1 MSTLGRT
8 DRYRA
13 GMTSGTDLVRC
24 GWGEADPLNLAY
36 HDAEWGVPITDDRG
50 LFQLICL
57 EGAQAGLAW
66 VTILRKREGYRRA
79 FEGFDPARLASWGEP
94 EVARLLGDEGI
105 VRNRAKV
112 RSVLS
117 NARALVAL
125 TDGGGSFASHCWS
138 FVGGRPIQNRWTA
151 MGQVPAETDASR
163 ALSRD
168 LRARGFSFV
177 GPTIVYAFMQ
187 SAGLVNDHLVGC
199 FRHAEVAALGRSVQ
213 MT

>member
-1 MSTLGRT
+1 MTHTT
-8 DRYRA
+8 DV
-13 GMTSGTDLVRC
+13 VRC

-36 HDAEWGVPITDDRG
+36 HDAEWGVPITDDRA
-50 LFQLICL
+50 LFELLCL

-79 FEGFDPARLASWGEP
+79 FEGFDPERLAVWGEP
-94 EVARLLGDEGI
+94 EIERLLADPSI

-112 RSVLS
+112 RSVLA
-117 NARALVAL
+117 NARGLLEL
-125 TDGGGSFASHCWS
+125 TDGSRSFASYCWS
-138 FVGGRPIQNRWTA
+138 FVGGRPIRNHWTA

-163 ALSRD
+163 TLSRD
-168 LRARGFSFV
+168 LKGRGFSFV

-199 FRHAEVAALGRSVQ
+199 FRYPEVAALGASVD

>member
-1 MSTLGRT
+1 
-8 DRYRA
+8 
-13 GMTSGTDLVRC
+13 MTSGPDLVRC

-36 HDAEWGVPITDDRG
+36 HDAEWGVPITDDRALFG
-50 LFQLICL
+50 LLCL

-66 VTILRKREGYRRA
+66 VTILRKREGYLRA
-79 FEGFDPARLASWGEP
+79 FEGFDPHQLAAWGEP
-94 EVARLLGDEGI
+94 EVERLLADPGI

-112 RSVLS
+112 RSVLA
-117 NARALVAL
+117 NARALLEL
-125 TDGGGSFASHCWS
+125 TNGSRSFASHCWS
-138 FVGGRPIQNRWTA
+138 FVDGRPIQNRWKA

-168 LRARGFSFV
+168 LRRRGFSFV

-199 FRHAEVAALGRSVQ
+199 FRHAEVAELGLSVHV
-213 MT
+213 T

>member
-1 MSTLGRT
+1 
-8 DRYRA
+8 
-13 GMTSGTDLVRC
+13 MTSTTDLVRC

-36 HDAEWGVPITDDRG
+36 HDAEWGVPITDDRA
-50 LFQLICL
+50 LFELLCL

-79 FEGFDPARLASWGEP
+79 FEGFDPTPLAAWGEP
-94 EVARLLGDEGI
+94 EVERLLADPSI

-112 RSVLS
+112 RSVLA
-117 NARALVAL
+117 NARALLEL
-125 TDGGGSFASHCWS
+125 TDGSRSFASHCWS
-138 FVGGRPIQNRWTA
+138 FVGGRPIQNQWTA

-168 LRARGFSFV
+168 LKGRGFSFV

-199 FRHAEVAALGRSVQ
+199 FRHADVAGLGASVH